1 MSCSYLRK
9 MQFHQCIMS
18 FTVLSDNALYKDE
31 TARLGK
37 KKKKMKNKNYSY
49 CKHAYCLV
57 SITRISSKLFFEV
70 LPQTGK
76 LQKKII

>member
-1 MSCSYLRK
+1 MSCSYLKK

-37 KKKKMKNKNYSY
+37 KKKDEKQ
-49 CKHAYCLV
+49 
-57 SITRISSKLFFEV
+57 KLFLLQTCLLLGFNYPNLLKTV
-70 LPQTGK
+70 L
-76 LQKKII
+76 

>member
-31 TARLGK
+31 TARLEK
-37 KKKKMKNKNYSY
+37 KKKKDENQ
-49 CKHAYCLV
+49 
-57 SITRISSKLFFEV
+57 KLFLLQTCLLLGFNYPNLLKTV
-70 LPQTGK
+70 LWSAPTDW
-76 LQKKII
+76 

>member
-1 MSCSYLRK
+1 

-18 FTVLSDNALYKDE
+18 FTVLSGNALYKDE
-31 TARLGK
+31 TARLE

-49 CKHAYCLV
+49 CKHCKLLGFNYPNLF
-57 SITRISSKLFFEV
+57 SKLFFEV

-76 LQKKII
+76 LQKKKII